1 MVSSA
6 AKTVDAYLHELPA
19 ERRDVVAAVRTMVR
33 QHLPRDIAETM
44 NWGMICWEIPL
55 SRYPDTYNGQPL
67 MVAALAAQKNHFGL
81 YLTCVSADE
90 TRARTLA
97 AAFAAAGKNYE
108 AGKSCI
114 RFQRTDDLPM
124 AALGRI
130 LASVDVGQFIERYE
144 AGRAASGRGARK
156 TPAAKK
162 VVAKKVAPAT
172 AHARKIAATKPNANA
187 GSTRSVA
194 TRKVAANPVAAKKTP
209 VKKAP
214 AKKAAK
220 KTAGNARTTTK
231 AASTTSPARKRP
243 SPGKPRA

>member
-6 AKTVDAYLHELPA
+6 ALTVDDYLRELPA

-55 SRYPDTYNGQPL
+55 ARHAATYNGQPL

-90 TRARTLA
+90 ARARTLA
-97 AAFAAAGKNYE
+97 AAFAASGKKYE

-114 RFQRTDDLPM
+114 RFQRIDDLPM
-124 AALGRI
+124 AALGTI
-130 LASVDVGQFIERYE
+130 LASVDVSQFLDRYE

-156 TPAAKK
+156 TPATKK
-162 VVAKKVAPAT
+162 VVATKVATAT
-172 AHARKIAATKPNANA
+172 GRARKIAATKTNANA
-187 GSTRSVA
+187 GATRAVA
-194 TRKVAANPVAAKKTP
+194 TRVAANAVAAKKTP

-214 AKKAAK
+214 AKSTAK
-220 KTAGNARTTTK
+220 KTAGNARTTAK
-231 AASTTSPARKRP
+231 AASTTSPARKRR